1 MRTAM
6 VERVPRALTGFDE
19 VKNSRSSDFSVA
31 LRWFLRSSE
40 LRYGSS
46 GSSGRTPGRIPQRS
60 QAQSRKSTSGRGRP
74 YLRGLSGPEV
84 SVVDQRGRLAIR
96 KVPQSTS
103 EVVAGRRTVFINDRM
118 NDIIIIERY
127 LNFLR

>member
-60 QAQSRKSTSGRGRP
+60 QAQSRKSTSEVEEVDHT
-74 YLRGLSGPEV
+74 SEV
-84 SVVDQRGRLAIR
+84 SVVSVVEVSVVQRSQWSIN
-96 KVPQSTS
+96 
-103 EVVAGRRTVFINDRM
+103 EVD
-118 NDIIIIERY
+118 
-127 LNFLR
+127 

>member
-1 MRTAM
+1 MSVGIMRTAM

-60 QAQSRKSTSGRGRP
+60 QAQSRKSTSEVEEVDHT
-74 YLRGLSGPEV
+74 SEV
-84 SVVDQRGRLAIR
+84 SVVQRS
-96 KVPQSTS
+96 QSTS
-103 EVVAGRRTVFINDRM
+103 EVVAGRRAVFINDRM

>member
-46 GSSGRTPGRIPQRS
+46 GSSGRTPERIPQRS
-60 QAQSRKSTSGRGRP
+60 QAPGRVPQRSKRSTIPQRSQWS
-74 YLRGLSGPEV
+74 RGLSGR
-84 SVVDQRGRLAIR
+84 STRSISDQRKYLRGRGW
-96 KVPQSTS
+96 
-103 EVVAGRRTVFINDRM
+103 EAGSVH
-118 NDIIIIERY
+118 
-127 LNFLR
+127 

>member
-6 VERVPRALTGFDE
+6 VRRVPRALTGFDE

-46 GSSGRTPGRIPQRS
+46 GRIPQRS
-60 QAQSRKSTSGRGRP
+60 QAQSRKSTS
-74 YLRGLSGPEV
+74 EV
-84 SVVDQRGRLAIR
+84 SVVSVVEVSEYLRGRGW
-96 KVPQSTS
+96 S
-103 EVVAGRRTVFINDRM
+103 EVEAGGGQCSLTIG
-118 NDIIIIERY
+118 
-127 LNFLR
+127 

>member
-60 QAQSRKSTSGRGRP
+60 QAQSRKSTS
-74 YLRGLSGPEV
+74 
-84 SVVDQRGRLAIR
+84 
-96 KVPQSTS
+96 
-103 EVVAGRRTVFINDRM
+103 EVVAGRRAVFINDRM

>member
-46 GSSGRTPGRIPQRS
+46 GRMPGRIPQRS
-60 QAQSRKSTSGRGRP
+60 QAQSRKSTSEVEEVDHT
-74 YLRGLSGPEV
+74 SEV
-84 SVVDQRGRLAIR
+84 SVVQRSQWSIN
-96 KVPQSTS
+96 
-103 EVVAGRRTVFINDRM
+103 EVD
-118 NDIIIIERY
+118 
-127 LNFLR
+127 

>member
-6 VERVPRALTGFDE
+6 VRRVPRALTGFDE

-46 GSSGRTPGRIPQRS
+46 GSSGRMPGRIPQRS
-60 QAQSRKSTSGRGRP
+60 QAQSRKSTS
-74 YLRGLSGPEV
+74 EV
-84 SVVDQRGRLAIR
+84 SVVSVVEVSEYLRGRGW
-96 KVPQSTS
+96 S
-103 EVVAGRRTVFINDRM
+103 EVEAGGGQCSLTIG
-118 NDIIIIERY
+118 
-127 LNFLR
+127 

>member
-1 MRTAM
+1 MSVGIMRTAM

-60 QAQSRKSTSGRGRP
+60 QAQSRKSTSEVEEVDHT
-74 YLRGLSGPEV
+74 SEV
-84 SVVDQRGRLAIR
+84 SVVQRSQWSIN
-96 KVPQSTS
+96 
-103 EVVAGRRTVFINDRM
+103 EVD
-118 NDIIIIERY
+118 
-127 LNFLR
+127 

>member
-6 VERVPRALTGFDE
+6 VRRVPRALTGFDE

-46 GSSGRTPGRIPQRS
+46 GSSGRMPGRIPQRS
-60 QAQSRKSTSGRGRP
+60 QAQSRKSTSEVERP
-74 YLRGLSGPEV
+74 YLRGLSGPR
-84 SVVDQRGRLAIR
+84 S
-96 KVPQSTS
+96 QSTS
-103 EVVAGRRTVFINDRM
+103 EVVAGRRAVFINDRM